1 MFFLRTRYAE
11 AGPDNKININAGK
24 AADAKNASDAYD
36 QILVGR
42 LVKFNGESTKVNGNS
57 FMDSRNIN
65 SEPARILGISKG
77 IVTLKKVLLK
87 NYDGIIVIKLISKRD
102 KHDFYYSLDNGLNF
116 ILYNSVDAIKTL
128 DANYTGA
135 LLGLYTTSNGKLT
148 QDYAD
153 YDWVRYKDYVR

>member
-77 IVTLKKVLLK
+77 TVTLKKV
-87 NYDGIIVIKLISKRD
+87 
-102 KHDFYYSLDNGLNF
+102 F
-116 ILYNSVDAIKTL
+116 
-128 DANYTGA
+128 
-135 LLGLYTTSNGKLT
+135 
-148 QDYAD
+148 Q
-153 YDWVRYKDYVR
+153 